1 VRFSR
6 GDDGR
11 ALYVLSQIGDLLAAG
26 QFALPAVQTFP
37 LADAAQAHRIGEAG
51 GASGKL
57 VLLANDRS
65 AESGHQP
72 AEGRRS

>member
-11 ALYVLSQIGDLLAAG
+11 ALYVLSQIGDLVATG
-26 QFALPAVQTFP
+26 QFALPAVQTFL
-37 LADAAQAHRIGEAG
+37 LADVAQAHRIGEAG

-57 VLLANDRS
+57 VLLANDHS
-65 AESGHQP
+65 AESGH
-72 AEGRRS
+72 